1 MTCILK
7 MHGDERYRI
16 ATWDAELLSKYGLH
30 RRLRRGGARLLVASA
45 AAAASI
51 VGLSQVARC
60 RCATTYVTLYVTTYT
75 KEVGTLALLSL
86 QRSNIRGCSDGGYAV
101 LS

>member
-1 MTCILK
+1 

-16 ATWDAELLSKYGLH
+16 ATWDAELSKYGLD
-30 RRLRRGGARLLVASA
+30 RRLRRGGARLLVASV

-51 VGLSQVARC
+51 VGLSKVARRC